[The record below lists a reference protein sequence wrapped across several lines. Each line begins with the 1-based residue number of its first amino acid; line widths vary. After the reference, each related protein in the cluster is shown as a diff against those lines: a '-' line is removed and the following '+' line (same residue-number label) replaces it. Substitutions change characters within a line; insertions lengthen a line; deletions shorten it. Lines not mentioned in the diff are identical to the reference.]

1 MNYLCPVCGY
11 RSLPRRAQDDL
22 ICPSCGTQFGYTDC
36 SLSHRD
42 LRNEWIGRGAKWH
55 SRHIKAPTGFNGIIQ
70 LLDAGFIE
78 VTNVTYGDTESK
90 DVIEPRPIRL
100 ATSVTDNTFSL

>member
-1 MNYLCPVCGY
+1 MNYPCLVCGY
-11 RSLPRRAQDDL
+11 RFLPRRAQDDL

-36 SLSHRD
+36 SVSHRD

-55 SRHIKAPTGFNGIIQ
+55 SHHIQAPTGWNGIVQ
-70 LLDAGFIE
+70 LLNAGFIE

-90 DVIEPRPIRL
+90 DLIEPRPISL
-100 ATSVTDNTFSL
+100 ATSAADTSFLL